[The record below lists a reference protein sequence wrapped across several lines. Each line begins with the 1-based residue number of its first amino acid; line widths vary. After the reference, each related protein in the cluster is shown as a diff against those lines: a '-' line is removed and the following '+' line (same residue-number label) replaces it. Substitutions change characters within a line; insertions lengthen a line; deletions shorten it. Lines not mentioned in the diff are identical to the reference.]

1 MKPTISIGEQSFEQL
16 RKNNYFYVDKT
27 TFIKEWWEEGD
38 SVTLITRPRR
48 FGKTMNMS
56 MLECF
61 FSNQYEGRGEELFGD
76 LSIWQEKK
84 YRDMQG
90 KYPVLFLSFAGIKS
104 PTYEG
109 ARDGIIAAISD
120 LYKRHTYL
128 LKGDTLSQTE
138 KNGFDILDRYL
149 KDTSPDKVIYEI
161 SITNA
166 IHELSS
172 YLYRYYGKRVL
183 IFLDEYDT
191 PMQEAYV
198 NGYWDKFV
206 ELTRSIFNSTFKTN
220 PYMSRAVMTGITRVS
235 RESIFSDFNNPEVVT
250 TTSQKYETSFGF
262 TEKEVFAALDQ
273 FSLSE
278 NKLEVKEWYD
288 GFIFGEHKDIYNPW
302 SILNFLEK
310 GRVGTYWA
318 NTSANSLVGKLIR
331 EGNSDVKQ
339 TMEDLLKGKELV
351 VEIDEQI
358 VFNQLNK
365 KRTAIWSLLLASGY
379 LKIVRAPRDKTDKD
393 QFYRLVLTNKE
404 VQDMFRNMIL
414 GWFEEVYVQ
423 YSDFIQ
429 ALLQTDVVKMN
440 RFMNRISESMFSYF
454 DVGNGGS
461 RYVEPE
467 KFYHGFVLGL
477 IVDLE
482 GKYHIRSNRESGFGR
497 YDVMLEPV
505 NKNDLAFVFEFKVL
519 DPDYNE
525 KTLDDSLQ
533 SALRQIHEKNYDA
546 ELIARG
552 VPKDKIRHYGFAFE
566 GKTVLVGTDD
576 KLRCNYNYGTKM

>member
-1 MKPTISIGEQSFEQL
+1 MNPAVGIGIQDFEKL
-16 RKNNYFYVDKT
+16 RNRKCFYVDKT
-27 TFIKEWWEEGD
+27 PFIKEWWENAD
-38 SVTLITRPRR
+38 DVTLITRPRR

-90 KYPVLFLSFAGIKS
+90 KYPVIFLSFAGIKS
-104 PTYEG
+104 PTYEE
-109 ARDGIIAAISD
+109 ARMAVIQNIMKLYEKYNFLRTEGHLQQIGNQLFDSVNLNMSDATAAIAVN
-120 LYKRHTYL
+120 YMTNW
-128 LKGDTLSQTE
+128 LS
-138 KNGFDILDRYL
+138 L
-149 KDTSPDKVIYEI
+149 
-161 SITNA
+161 
-166 IHELSS
+166 
-172 YLYRYYGKRVL
+172 YYGEKVL

-191 PMQEAYV
+191 PMQEAYIH
-198 NGYWDKFV
+198 GYWNEF
-206 ELTRSIFNSTFKTN
+206 TNFMRSFFNSTFKTN
-220 PYMSRAVMTGITRVS
+220 PSMGRAVMTGITRVS

-278 NKLEVKEWYD
+278 HKLEVKEWYD

-358 VFNQLNK
+358 VFNQLDGDIN
-365 KRTAIWSLLLASGY
+365 AIWSLLLASGY
-379 LKIVRAPRDKTDKD
+379 LKIVRAPRDCTDED
-393 QFYRLVLTNKE
+393 QFYRLTLTNKE
-404 VQDMFRNMIL
+404 VKNMFRDMIKT
-414 GWFEEVYVQ
+414 WFRKQ
-423 YSDFIQ
+423 NTACNGFIQ
-429 ALLQTDVVKMN
+429 ALMLNDVVKMN
-440 RFMNRISESMFSYF
+440 RFMNRISENMFSYF

-505 NKNDLAFVFEFKVL
+505 NKNDLAFIFEFKVL

-566 GKTVLVGTDD
+566 GKSVLVGTDN
-576 KLRCNYNYGTKM
+576 KLRCNI

>member
-1 MKPTISIGEQSFEQL
+1 MNPAVGIGIQDFEKL
-16 RKNNYFYVDKT
+16 RNRKCFYVDKT
-27 TFIKEWWEEGD
+27 PFIKEWWENAD
-38 SVTLITRPRR
+38 DVTLITRPRR

-90 KYPVLFLSFAGIKS
+90 KYPVIFLSFAGIKS
-104 PTYEG
+104 PTYEE
-109 ARDGIIAAISD
+109 ARMAVIQNIMKLYEKYNFLRTEGHLQQIGNQLFDSVNLNMSDATAAIAVN
-120 LYKRHTYL
+120 YMTNW
-128 LKGDTLSQTE
+128 LS
-138 KNGFDILDRYL
+138 L
-149 KDTSPDKVIYEI
+149 
-161 SITNA
+161 
-166 IHELSS
+166 
-172 YLYRYYGKRVL
+172 YYGEKVL

-191 PMQEAYV
+191 PMQEAYIH
-198 NGYWDKFV
+198 GYWNEF
-206 ELTRSIFNSTFKTN
+206 TNFMRSFFNSTFKTN
-220 PYMSRAVMTGITRVS
+220 PSMGRAVMTGITRVS

-278 NKLEVKEWYD
+278 HKLEVKEWYD

-358 VFNQLNK
+358 VFNQLDGDIN
-365 KRTAIWSLLLASGY
+365 AIWSLLLASGY
-379 LKIVRAPRDKTDKD
+379 LKIVRAPRDCTDED
-393 QFYRLVLTNKE
+393 QFYRLTLTNKE
-404 VQDMFRNMIL
+404 VKNMFRDMIKT
-414 GWFEEVYVQ
+414 WFRKQ
-423 YSDFIQ
+423 NTACNGFIQ
-429 ALLQTDVVKMN
+429 ALMLNDVVKMN
-440 RFMNRISESMFSYF
+440 RFMNRISENMFSYF

-505 NKNDLAFVFEFKVL
+505 NKNDLAFIFEFKVL

-566 GKTVLVGTDD
+566 GKSVLVGTDD
-576 KLRCNYNYGTKM
+576 KLRCNI

>member
-1 MKPTISIGEQSFEQL
+1 MKLYEKYNFLRTEGHLQQIGNQL
-16 RKNNYFYVDKT
+16 F
-27 TFIKEWWEEGD
+27 D
-38 SVTLITRPRR
+38 SVNL
-48 FGKTMNMS
+48 NMS
-56 MLECF
+56 
-61 FSNQYEGRGEELFGD
+61 D
-76 LSIWQEKK
+76 
-84 YRDMQG
+84 
-90 KYPVLFLSFAGIKS
+90 A
-104 PTYEG
+104 T
-109 ARDGIIAAISD
+109 AAIAVN
-120 LYKRHTYL
+120 YMTNW
-128 LKGDTLSQTE
+128 LS
-138 KNGFDILDRYL
+138 L
-149 KDTSPDKVIYEI
+149 
-161 SITNA
+161 
-166 IHELSS
+166 
-172 YLYRYYGKRVL
+172 YYGEKVL

-191 PMQEAYV
+191 PMQEAYIH
-198 NGYWDKFV
+198 GYWNEF
-206 ELTRSIFNSTFKTN
+206 TNFMRSFFNSTFKTN
-220 PYMSRAVMTGITRVS
+220 PSMGRAVMTGITRVS

-278 NKLEVKEWYD
+278 HKLEVKEWYD

-310 GRVGTYWA
+310 GRVGTYWV

-358 VFNQLNK
+358 VFNQLDGDIN
-365 KRTAIWSLLLASGY
+365 AIWSLLLASGY
-379 LKIVRAPRDKTDKD
+379 LKIVRAPRDCTDED
-393 QFYRLVLTNKE
+393 QFYKLALTNKE
-404 VQDMFRNMIL
+404 VKNMFRDMIKT
-414 GWFEEVYVQ
+414 WFRKQ
-423 YSDFIQ
+423 NTACNGFIQ
-429 ALLQTDVVKMN
+429 ALMLNDVVKMN
-440 RFMNRISESMFSYF
+440 RFMNRISENMFSYF

-505 NKNDLAFVFEFKVL
+505 NKNDLAFIFEFKVL

-566 GKTVLVGTDD
+566 GKTVLIGTND
-576 KLRCNYNYGTKM
+576 

>member
-38 SVTLITRPRR
+38 SVTLITRTRR

-90 KYPVLFLSFAGIKS
+90 KYPVIFLSFAGIKS
-104 PTYEG
+104 PTYEE
-109 ARDGIIAAISD
+109 ARMAVIQNIMKLYEKYNFLRTEGHLQQIGNQLFDSVNLNMSDATAAIAVN
-120 LYKRHTYL
+120 YMTNW
-128 LKGDTLSQTE
+128 LS
-138 KNGFDILDRYL
+138 L
-149 KDTSPDKVIYEI
+149 
-161 SITNA
+161 
-166 IHELSS
+166 
-172 YLYRYYGKRVL
+172 YYGEKVL

-191 PMQEAYV
+191 PMQEAYIH
-198 NGYWDKFV
+198 GYWNEFTDFM
-206 ELTRSIFNSTFKTN
+206 RSFFNSTFKTN
-220 PYMSRAVMTGITRVS
+220 PSMGRAVMTGITRVS

-262 TEKEVFAALDQ
+262 TENEVFAALDQ

-310 GRVGTYWA
+310 GRVGTYWV

-358 VFNQLNK
+358 VFNQLDGDIN
-365 KRTAIWSLLLASGY
+365 AIWSLLLASGY
-379 LKIVRAPRDKTDKD
+379 LKIVRAPRDCTDED
-393 QFYRLVLTNKE
+393 QFYKLALTNKE
-404 VQDMFRNMIL
+404 VKNMFRDMIKT
-414 GWFEEVYVQ
+414 WFRKQ
-423 YSDFIQ
+423 NTACNGFIQ
-429 ALLQTDVVKMN
+429 SLMLNDVVKMN
-440 RFMNRISESMFSYF
+440 RFMNRISENMFSYF

-566 GKTVLVGTDD
+566 GKTVLVGTND
-576 KLRCNYNYGTKM
+576 

>member
-1 MKPTISIGEQSFEQL
+1 MNPAVGIGIQDFEKL
-16 RKNNYFYVDKT
+16 RNRKCFYVDKT
-27 TFIKEWWEEGD
+27 PFIKEWWENAD
-38 SVTLITRPRR
+38 DVTLITRPRR

-90 KYPVLFLSFAGIKS
+90 KYPVIFLSFAGIKS
-104 PTYEG
+104 PTYEE
-109 ARDGIIAAISD
+109 ARMAVIQNIMKLYEKYNFLRTEGHLQQIGNQLFDSVNLNMSDATAAIAVN
-120 LYKRHTYL
+120 YMTNW
-128 LKGDTLSQTE
+128 LS
-138 KNGFDILDRYL
+138 L
-149 KDTSPDKVIYEI
+149 
-161 SITNA
+161 
-166 IHELSS
+166 
-172 YLYRYYGKRVL
+172 YYGEKVL

-191 PMQEAYV
+191 PMQEAYIH
-198 NGYWDKFV
+198 GYWNEF
-206 ELTRSIFNSTFKTN
+206 TNFMRSFFNSTFKTN
-220 PYMSRAVMTGITRVS
+220 PSMGRAVMTGITRVS

-278 NKLEVKEWYD
+278 HKLEVKEWYD

-393 QFYRLVLTNKE
+393 QFYRLILTNKE
-404 VQDMFRNMIL
+404 VQDMFRNMII

-566 GKTVLVGTDD
+566 GKTVLVGTND
-576 KLRCNYNYGTKM
+576 

>member
-48 FGKTMNMS
+48 FGKTINMS

-278 NKLEVKEWYD
+278 HKLEVKEWYD

-358 VFNQLNK
+358 VFNQLDGDIN
-365 KRTAIWSLLLASGY
+365 AIWSLLLASGY
-379 LKIVRAPRDKTDKD
+379 LKIVRAPRDCTDED
-393 QFYRLVLTNKE
+393 QFYRLALTNKE
-404 VQDMFRNMIL
+404 VKNMFRDMIKT
-414 GWFEEVYVQ
+414 WFRKQ
-423 YSDFIQ
+423 NTACNGFIQ
-429 ALLQTDVVKMN
+429 ALMLNDVVKMN

>member
-1 MKPTISIGEQSFEQL
+1 MNSAVGIGIQDFEKL
-16 RKNNYFYVDKT
+16 RSRKCFYVDKT
-27 TFIKEWWEEGD
+27 PFIKEWWENAD
-38 SVTLITRPRR
+38 DVTLITRPRR
-48 FGKTMNMS
+48 FGKTINMS

-90 KYPVLFLSFAGIKS
+90 KYPVLFLSFASIKS
-104 PTYEG
+104 TTYEG

-149 KDTSPDKVIYEI
+149 KDTSSDKVIYEI

-172 YLYRYYGKRVL
+172 YLYRYYGERVL

-198 NGYWDKFV
+198 HGYWDKFV

-235 RESIFSDFNNPEVVT
+235 RESIFSDFNNPLVVT
-250 TTSQKYETSFGF
+250 TTTKCYETSFGF
-262 TEKEVFAALDQ
+262 TEDEVFETLDE
-273 FSLSE
+273 FSLSDKKE
-278 NKLEVKEWYD
+278 EVKEWYD
-288 GFIFGEHKDIYNPW
+288 GFTFGRHKDIYNPW
-302 SILNFLEK
+302 SILNFLNVREFA
-310 GRVGTYWA
+310 TYWA

-339 TMEDLLKGKELV
+339 TMEELLEGKELAV
-351 VEIDEQI
+351 KIDEQI
-358 VFNQLNK
+358 VFNQLDGDVN
-365 KRTAIWSLLLASGY
+365 AIWSLLLASGY
-379 LKIVRAPRDKTDKD
+379 LKIMRAPKDCTDVD
-393 QFYRLVLTNKE
+393 QFYRLALTNKE
-404 VQDMFRNMIL
+404 VQVMFQNMIKS
-414 GWFEEVYVQ
+414 WFSKQ
-423 YSDFIQ
+423 SLQCNNFIK
-429 ALLQTDVVKMN
+429 ALMEDNVGAMN
-440 RFMNRISESMFSYF
+440 YFLNEISRSMFSYF
-454 DVGNGGS
+454 DVSNSGASSVN
-461 RYVEPE
+461 PE
-467 KFYHGFVLGL
+467 NFYHGFILGL
-477 IVDLE
+477 VVDLD

-505 NKNDLAFVFEFKVL
+505 NKSDVAFVFEFKAMK
-519 DPDYNE
+519 PYNPE
-525 KTLDDSLQ
+525 KTIEETMKA
-533 SALRQIHEKNYDA
+533 ALRQIREKNYDE
-546 ELIARG
+546 ELITRG
-552 VPKDKIRHYGFAFE
+552 VPKHKIRHYGFAFE
-566 GKTVLVGTDD
+566 GKTVLIGGDR
-576 KLRCNYNYGTKM
+576 LM

>member
-1 MKPTISIGEQSFEQL
+1 MNSAVGIGIQDFEKL
-16 RKNNYFYVDKT
+16 RNRKCFYVDKT
-27 TFIKEWWEEGD
+27 PFIKEWWENAD
-38 SVTLITRPRR
+38 DVTLITRPRR

-90 KYPVLFLSFAGIKS
+90 KYPVIFLSFAGIKS
-104 PTYEG
+104 PTYEE
-109 ARDGIIAAISD
+109 ARMAVIQNIMKLYEKYNFLRTEGHLQQIGNQLFDSVNLNMSDATAAIAVN
-120 LYKRHTYL
+120 YMTNW
-128 LKGDTLSQTE
+128 LS
-138 KNGFDILDRYL
+138 L
-149 KDTSPDKVIYEI
+149 
-161 SITNA
+161 
-166 IHELSS
+166 
-172 YLYRYYGKRVL
+172 YYGEKVL

-191 PMQEAYV
+191 PMQEAYIH
-198 NGYWDKFV
+198 GYWNEF
-206 ELTRSIFNSTFKTN
+206 TNFMRSFFNSTFKTN
-220 PYMSRAVMTGITRVS
+220 PSMGRAVMTGITRVS

-278 NKLEVKEWYD
+278 HKLEVKEWYD

-310 GRVGTYWA
+310 GRVGTYWV

-358 VFNQLNK
+358 VFDQLDGDIN
-365 KRTAIWSLLLASGY
+365 AIWSLLLASGY
-379 LKIVRAPRDKTDKD
+379 LKIVRAPRDCTDED
-393 QFYRLVLTNKE
+393 QFYRLTLTNKE
-404 VQDMFRNMIL
+404 VKNMFRDMIKT
-414 GWFEEVYVQ
+414 WFRKQ
-423 YSDFIQ
+423 NTACNGFIQ
-429 ALLQTDVVKMN
+429 ALMLNDVVKMN

-505 NKNDLAFVFEFKVL
+505 NKNDLAFIFEFKVL

-566 GKTVLVGTDD
+566 GKSVLVGTDD
-576 KLRCNYNYGTKM
+576 KLRCNI

>member
-1 MKPTISIGEQSFEQL
+1 MNPAVGIGIQDFEKL
-16 RKNNYFYVDKT
+16 RNRKCFYVDKT
-27 TFIKEWWEEGD
+27 PFIKEWWENAD
-38 SVTLITRPRR
+38 DVTLITRPRR

-90 KYPVLFLSFAGIKS
+90 KYPVIFLSFAGIKS
-104 PTYEG
+104 PTYEE
-109 ARDGIIAAISD
+109 ARMAVIQNIMKLYEKYNFLRTEGHLQQIGNQLFDSVNLNMSDATAAIAVN
-120 LYKRHTYL
+120 YMTNW
-128 LKGDTLSQTE
+128 LS
-138 KNGFDILDRYL
+138 L
-149 KDTSPDKVIYEI
+149 
-161 SITNA
+161 
-166 IHELSS
+166 
-172 YLYRYYGKRVL
+172 YYGEKVL

-191 PMQEAYV
+191 PMQEAYIH
-198 NGYWDKFV
+198 GYWNEF
-206 ELTRSIFNSTFKTN
+206 TNFMRSFFNSTFKTN
-220 PYMSRAVMTGITRVS
+220 PSMGRAVMTGITRVS

-278 NKLEVKEWYD
+278 HKLEVKEWYD

-358 VFNQLNK
+358 VFNQLDGDIN
-365 KRTAIWSLLLASGY
+365 AIWSLLLASGY
-379 LKIVRAPRDKTDKD
+379 LKIVRAPRDCTDED
-393 QFYRLVLTNKE
+393 QFYRLALTNKE
-404 VQDMFRNMIL
+404 VKNMFRDMIKT
-414 GWFEEVYVQ
+414 WFRKQ
-423 YSDFIQ
+423 NTACNGFIQ
-429 ALLQTDVVKMN
+429 ALMLNDVVKMN

-566 GKTVLVGTDD
+566 GKTVLVGTND
-576 KLRCNYNYGTKM
+576 